1 MVIGNFIN
9 WIVWPPQSHFACASW
24 SRGGGAGI
32 ARFSFH
38 IFNAVQ
44 RKSNHILFTKA
55 VTALGGT
62 MRDVTLLLLLFLGCT
77 ICLNFKKVN
86 YCCNKSFQRSRV
98 ILQVIEKITTD
109 LRFKV
114 IVRSYNWDN
123 FKKEVATISL
133 LHCRFIISLITTL

>member
-9 WIVWPPQSHFACASW
+9 WIVSPPQSHFACASW
-24 SRGGGAGI
+24 SRGGGGAGI

-44 RKSNHILFTKA
+44 RKSNPTLVA
-55 VTALGGT
+55 ALDGT

-86 YCCNKSFQRSRV
+86 YSCIKSFQRSQV
-98 ILQVIEKITTD
+98 ILE
-109 LRFKV
+109 
-114 IVRSYNWDN
+114 S
-123 FKKEVATISL
+123 
-133 LHCRFIISLITTL
+133 H